1 MGFGLM
7 GAAKKPKPV
16 DFAKAGA
23 AAYRA
28 GDRAKALNAYA
39 QAVQG
44 APKNRDYKIQLC
56 TILQDVSFQSF
67 NPTFK
72 TLILECLK
80 TSGIDYLKL
89 SKPWFSL
96 LLCNPEF
103 APLRAVY
110 EGKPTDAEKL
120 STCVSNPYFQEGLK
134 RVIVYDMR
142 FEAMLLQIKD
152 VLGDAFDDYAARTE
166 YIFCDEAGSV
176 DFETDESIPVLSSTD
191 DVVSGQVQEQYEENP
206 YPRWHSIDVQS
217 PARAT
222 ADKTIDYLV
231 AGCGT
236 GHGLCGTAV
245 QYPKARITAFD
256 LSRASLTYAKAK
268 AMEFGSK
275 TITFYQADILDL
287 DVLDQQFD
295 IIECSG
301 VLHHMADPIAGWR
314 SLLSRLK
321 PKGRMHIGLYS
332 EAGRRDVVAARAVIA
347 EQGFEVT
354 HAGIQAA
361 RSYINALPEG
371 HAARGVLSRRD
382 FYSLSDCRDLL
393 FHVCEHRFTV
403 EGIEKAL
410 QTLGLEFDGPQSL
423 DEWRK
428 MERDTPDAFRG
439 MFQFW
444 CKRRA

>member
-1 MGFGLM
+1 MNRL
-7 GAAKKPKPV
+7 KPL
-16 DFAKAGA
+16 DFARAGA
-23 AAYRA
+23 AAYKA

-39 QAVQG
+39 QAVMG

-67 NPTFK
+67 NPSFK
-72 TLILECLK
+72 DLILACLK
-80 TSGIDYLKL
+80 TNGIDYLKL

-96 LLCNPEF
+96 LICDPEF

-110 EGKPTDAEKL
+110 EGKPADADKL
-120 STCVSNPYFQEGLK
+120 AACVAEPYFKEGLK
-134 RVIVYDMR
+134 RITVYDMR

-152 VLGDAFDDYAARTE
+152 ILGEAFENYAARTE
-166 YIFCDEAGSV
+166 YIFCDMARAIDVEI
-176 DFETDESIPVLSSTD
+176 DEDIPVLSSTD
-191 DVVSGQVQEQYEENP
+191 DEVSRQVRGQYEENP

-217 PARAT
+217 PSRET
-222 ADKTIDYLV
+222 ADKTVDYLV

-256 LSRASLTYAKAK
+256 LSRASLSYAKKK
-268 AMEFGSK
+268 AQEFGLQN
-275 TITFYQADILDL
+275 IIFYQADILDL
-287 DVLDQQFD
+287 DALEQQFD

-314 SLLSRLK
+314 SLLSKLK

-332 EAGRRDVVAARAVIA
+332 EAGRRDVVAAREVIA
-347 EQGFEVT
+347 AQGFEAT
-354 HAGIQAA
+354 HAGIREA
-361 RSYINALPEG
+361 RDYINALPEG
-371 HAARGVLSRRD
+371 HTARGVLSRRD

-403 EGIEKAL
+403 EGIEEAL
-410 QTLGLEFDGPQSL
+410 QSLGLEFFGPQSL
-423 DEWRK
+423 EEWRT
-428 MERDTPDAFRG
+428 MERETPDAFRG

-444 CKRRA
+444 CRRRG

>member
-1 MGFGLM
+1 MNNQKL
-7 GAAKKPKPV
+7 KPL
-16 DFAKAGA
+16 DFARAGA
-23 AAYRA
+23 AAYKA

-39 QAVQG
+39 QAVMG

-67 NPTFK
+67 NPSFK
-72 TLILECLK
+72 TLILACLK
-80 TSGIDYLKL
+80 TDGIDYLKL
-89 SKPWFSL
+89 SRPWFSL
-96 LLCNPEF
+96 LMCDPEF

-110 EGKPTDAEKL
+110 EGKPTDEEKL
-120 STCVSNPYFQEGLK
+120 SACVSASYLQEGLK
-134 RVIVYDMR
+134 HVIVYDMR

-152 VLGDAFDDYAARTE
+152 ILGAAFEGYAARTE
-166 YIFCDEAGSV
+166 YIFCDQARAIDVEIDG
-176 DFETDESIPVLSSTD
+176 SIPVLSATD
-191 DVVSGQVQEQYEENP
+191 DDVSRQVRGQYEENP

-217 PARAT
+217 PARVT

-236 GHGLCGTAV
+236 GHGLCAMAV
-245 QYPKARITAFD
+245 RYPKARITAFD

-268 AMEFGSK
+268 AVEFGLK
-275 TITFYQADILDL
+275 NITFYQADILDL
-287 DVLDQQFD
+287 DALEQRFD

-301 VLHHMADPIAGWR
+301 VLHHMADPIAGWQ
-314 SLLSRLK
+314 SLLSKLK

-332 EAGRRDVVAARAVIA
+332 EVGRRDVVAARAVIA
-347 EQGFEVT
+347 EQGFEAT
-354 HAGIQAA
+354 HAGIKAA

-403 EGIEKAL
+403 DGIEEAL

-423 DEWRK
+423 EEWRA
-428 MERDTPDAFRG
+428 MERETPDAFRG

-444 CKRRA
+444 CKR